1 MNRTAGT
8 GLSGG
13 TTGTWNPN
21 NDMMNP
27 PRAEVPPTGGRVGAL
42 GTNQSASESGILDS
56 TRIDPLNRKSEAQEW
71 AETMRPAGASAGA
84 TWTQTAQS
92 ATTTAASAAQ
102 TAAAQA
108 TGAAKFA
115 YGHVAGNQEMKNQ
128 GSEQLWGKQ

>member
-42 GTNQSASESGILDS
+42 GTNQGASESGILDS
-56 TRIDPLNRKSEAQEW
+56 TRIDPLNRKSE
-71 AETMRPAGASAGA
+71 GARLALA
-84 TWTQTAQS
+84 TS
-92 ATTTAASAAQ
+92 PI
-102 TAAAQA
+102 
-108 TGAAKFA
+108 
-115 YGHVAGNQEMKNQ
+115 
-128 GSEQLWGKQ
+128 LRR